1 MAAYV
6 DSSFLLA
13 IILGQA
19 DADACSILW
28 TGEHIRV
35 SSILMKMECIV
46 SLRRVALQCGFAA
59 DQGWVASRLD
69 GLEPFFQQVSFKTVD
84 DSIENMIRCDPRL
97 AECRTLDAVHLAT
110 ALYFQPHLDEPLW
123 IWTFDRRR
131 RELCPGLGLVPR
143 P

>member
-19 DADACSILW
+19 DAGACTTIW
-28 TGEHIRV
+28 AGERVRV

-46 SLRRVALQCGFAA
+46 SLRRVAFQGGFTAEKA
-59 DQGWVASRLD
+59 WVASRLD
-69 GLEPFFQQVSFKTVD
+69 ALDPFFQQVSFKTVD
-84 DSIENMIRCDPRL
+84 DSIENMIRQDSRL
-97 AECRTLDAVHLAT
+97 ADCRTLDAVHLAT

-123 IWTFDRRR
+123 VWSFDRRM
-131 RELCPGLGLVPR
+131 RELCPRLGLTPR